1 MAQKEFTVD
10 TRQLEALSAE
20 LTALPKDVLGAM
32 RSSLVTGVRDSLTKV
47 ASQHYAITLGTMGG
61 TFRVFSRRM
70 ETPSSAGIQFDV
82 SGRRLTLS
90 HFRFFPKERWTRRPI
105 IEIIHG
111 YAKRATPQT
120 GEDGKAKVPFVMRFG
135 KTGQFNVFVRLGRAS
150 ESNPKYEALKSYRT
164 VSVPQM
170 IGYPPVAE
178 EVQDNLLRVFDRN
191 LTRRIQRRTGLMQQH
206 ITRA

>member
-10 TRQLEALSAE
+10 TRQLEALSEE
-20 LTALPKDVLGAM
+20 LAALPKDVLGAM
-32 RSSLVTGVRDSLTKV
+32 RSSLVTGVRDSLAKV
-47 ASQHYAITLGTMGG
+47 ASRHYAITPGTMGG
-61 TFRVFSRRM
+61 TFRVFSRRI
-70 ETPSSAGIQFDV
+70 ENPSSAGIQFDV

-90 HFRFFPKERWTRRPI
+90 HFRFFPQEQWARRPI
-105 IEIIHG
+105 IEIIRGH
-111 YAKRATPQT
+111 AKRAAPQM
-120 GEDGKAKVPFVMRFG
+120 GEDGKPKIPFVMRFG
-135 KTGQFNVFVRLGRAS
+135 KTGQSNVFIRLGRAS
-150 ESNPKYEALKSYRT
+150 ESNPKHEALKSYRT

-206 ITRA
+206 ITKA